1 MIINKC
7 FTSFNECTIILI
19 SPLFFEYG
27 VGGEDDELYEDDDP
41 EGSRAICSRTR
52 IGIKGAF
59 LKEFPSYT
67 EKDYLTRLSIPKI
80 AIMLADQP
88 RVIFKNNKKDKVKF
102 TEEELEACA
111 KENEVIM
118 RKFIEKQKEKLSK
131 KGQDGN

>member
-1 MIINKC
+1 M
-7 FTSFNECTIILI
+7 
-19 SPLFFEYG
+19 
-27 VGGEDDELYEDDDP
+27 
-41 EGSRAICSRTR
+41 
-52 IGIKGAF
+52 
-59 LKEFPSYT
+59 
-67 EKDYLTRLSIPKI
+67 TRLSIPKI

-102 TEEELEACA
+102 TEEELETCA